1 MTDANG
7 RRVPVPGAVLR
18 VENLHTYYFTHS
30 GIVRALRGVDLVL
43 DAGTV
48 LGLVGESGSGKTT
61 LARSIM
67 GLPAPPGRIVE
78 GRILFGTRDLR
89 MLAPREWQTVRARE
103 IAMIVP
109 NPRGELDPLL
119 PVGEQL
125 VSVIRAHT
133 NMRGQDAKELALE
146 MLRAVQIPDP
156 KRRFGAYPHELSGG
170 MAQRVVIAIA
180 LSCSPRIVIS
190 DDATSGLDV
199 TVQAQILSL
208 LRDLIRGR
216 KSSMILI
223 TRDLG
228 IVAHMS
234 DRLAIMYAGE
244 IVEMATT
251 LEFFSHPAHPYS
263 MMLLSAFTHDR
274 ALRARWRKE
283 GEGPE
288 LTRPPRGCPYA
299 SRCVR
304 AQARCLNGQV
314 PLVEVATGHFVRCHY
329 PL

>member
-1 MTDANG
+1 MSDV
-7 RRVPVPGAVLR
+7 RLR
-18 VENLHTYYFTHS
+18 VENLHSYYFAHYGT
-30 GIVRALRGVDLVL
+30 VRALRGVDLTL
-43 DAGTV
+43 EAGSV
-48 LGLVGESGSGKTT
+48 LGVVGESGSGKTT

-67 GLPAPPGRIVE
+67 GLLPPPGRIVD
-78 GRILFGTRDLR
+78 GRILFGGRDLR
-89 MLAPREWQTVRARE
+89 TLTPQEWQALRGRD

-125 VSVIRAHT
+125 VAVIRAHT
-133 NMRGQDAKELALE
+133 DKGHREARDLALG

-156 KRRFGAYPHELSGG
+156 ERRFRAYPHELSGG

-180 LSCSPRIVIS
+180 LSCSPHIVIS

-208 LRDLIRGR
+208 LDDLVRQQA
-216 KSSMILI
+216 SSMIFI

-228 IVAHMS
+228 VVAHVS
-234 DRLAIMYAGE
+234 DRVAIMYAGE
-244 IVEMATT
+244 IVEMAKTT
-251 LEFFSHPAHPYS
+251 EFFDHPAHPYS
-263 MMLLSAFTHDR
+263 MMLLSAFTHDH
-274 ALRARWRKE
+274 ALRARWTKE
-283 GEGPE
+283 GDSPD
-288 LTRPPRGCPYA
+288 LVRLPQGCPYA

-304 AQARCLNGQV
+304 AQPRCQAERV
-314 PLVEVATGHFVRCHY
+314 PAVEVAPGHFVRCLY